1 MVYLDLLNISL
12 GESFRDA
19 EERFAAA
26 NPRSAKRFSEALE
39 VMPGGNTRTVLHY
52 TPFPLTITKGFG
64 ARLWDLDE
72 HEYVDLLG
80 EYTAGLLL
88 PQCAKRSIVA
98 YPLEAP
104 TRTKRGSRKSYA
116 NVFRPLS

>member
-26 NPRSAKRFSEALE
+26 NPRSAKRFAEALE

-64 ARLWDLDE
+64 ARLWDLMSMSMLICS
-72 HEYVDLLG
+72 VN
-80 EYTAGLLL
+80 T
-88 PQCAKRSIVA
+88 Q
-98 YPLEAP
+98 
-104 TRTKRGSRKSYA
+104 RGFLATLIR
-116 NVFRPLS
+116 